1 MTANAEAS
9 ALTTEASAKVLDK
22 LLVLDITGG
31 ACVLFDRLGTSGL
44 ALGYERPT

>member
-22 LLVLDITGG
+22 LLVLDITDGCLRAVRPIRHFG
-31 ACVLFDRLGTSGL
+31 LGVGL
-44 ALGYERPT
+44 